1 MAKEESKK
9 AERDGSTLSI
19 EDIPEA
25 VLVADSDYKVAD
37 ANAIALLLLGYGKDE
52 IVGQHVAELMPEVD
66 RHLHRVLQGDLVV
79 SELSVRA
86 KTKDGRKIPMDFL
99 AMPLE
104 EEGNTKALLFFGRDT
119 RFQHLLSGEL
129 RKARDWFKSIV
140 EYSPNGI
147 CITDVA
153 GNIILA
159 NQATEN
165 LTGYPLREL
174 IGKNVE
180 IYYPEKEEEGYDVD
194 LRALHKGEQI
204 RRETEFRRKGG
215 GSKPVMITYRMID
228 YISDVGEV
236 IIETYADQTDRKRLD
251 QLRNEFVFIAAH
263 EFRNPVTA
271 LRLLL
276 DMFKTD
282 KRIKHDPIEKGYL
295 SRMEEATHRLIHLVD
310 DLLEV
315 SRSEAGRL
323 RIEVRPCDIREH
335 VKSIVKEIQS
345 EALLKEVMIAYRPD
359 GKLPMV
365 MADSSKLKEV
375 LSNLISNAVKY
386 NIAGGSVMVEH
397 AVDTDKGAVITSV
410 IDSGIGMN
418 TEDLEKVFTKFWRSE
433 DLAVRAQ
440 AGTGL
445 GLFIVK
451 ELVERMGGEVS
462 VDSTKGKGSKF
473 SFSLPISDD

>member
-1 MAKEESKK
+1 
-9 AERDGSTLSI
+9 
-19 EDIPEA
+19 
-25 VLVADSDYKVAD
+25 
-37 ANAIALLLLGYGKDE
+37 
-52 IVGQHVAELMPEVD
+52 MPV
-66 RHLHRVLQGDLVV
+66 
-79 SELSVRA
+79 
-86 KTKDGRKIPMDFL
+86 
-99 AMPLE
+99 
-104 EEGNTKALLFFGRDT
+104 EEGGITKALLFFGRDT
-119 RFQHLLSGEL
+119 RFENLLSGEL

-140 EYSPNGI
+140 DYSPNGI

-153 GNIILA
+153 GNVILT

-165 LTGYPLREL
+165 LTGYQMREMV
-174 IGKNVE
+174 GKNVNMF
-180 IYYPEKEEEGYDVD
+180 YPEEGGREID
-194 LRALHKGEQI
+194 LHALHKGEQI
-204 RRETEFRRKGG
+204 RHEVDFRRKGG
-215 GSKPVMITYRMID
+215 GVKSVLVTYRMID

-236 IIETYADQTDRKRLD
+236 IIESYADQTDRKRLD

-345 EALLKEVMIAYRPD
+345 EALLKEVMIVYKPD
-359 GKLPMV
+359 GKLPQV

-386 NIAGGSVMVEH
+386 NIAGGSVVVEH
-397 AVDTDKGAVITSV
+397 EIDRDRDLLKTSIVDT
-410 IDSGIGMN
+410 GIGMN
-418 TEDLEKVFTKFWRSE
+418 EDDLEKVFTKFWRSE

-462 VDSTKGKGSKF
+462 VESTKGKGSKF
-473 SFSLPISDD
+473 SFSLPISEY

>member
-1 MAKEESKK
+1 MAETGKKETGWESGKI
-9 AERDGSTLSI
+9 SI

-37 ANAIALLLLGYGKDE
+37 ANAIATLLLGFDRQELLGR
-52 IVGQHVAELMPEVD
+52 HVADLMPEIE
-66 RHLHRVLQGDLVV
+66 RHLHRVLRGDLVV
-79 SELSVRA
+79 SELSVKA
-86 KTKDGRKIPMDFL
+86 KRKDGKSLPMDFL

-104 EEGNTKALLFFGRDT
+104 EGGNTKALLFFGRDT
-119 RFQHLLSGEL
+119 RFQHLLSAEL

-140 EYSPNGI
+140 EFSPNGI
-147 CITDVA
+147 CITDVG

-159 NQATEN
+159 NQAVEN
-165 LTGYPLREL
+165 LTGYQLREL
-174 IGKNVE
+174 VGNSVNM
-180 IYYPEKEEEGYDVD
+180 YYPEGENHDID
-194 LRALHKGEQI
+194 LHRLHKGEQI

-215 GSKPVMITYRMID
+215 GSKPVQVTYRMID
-228 YISDVGEV
+228 YVGDVGEV

-282 KRIKHDPIEKGYL
+282 KRIKHDPIEQGYL
-295 SRMEEATHRLIHLVD
+295 SRMEEATQRLIHLVD

-323 RIEVRPCDIREH
+323 RIEVRPCDVREH
-335 VKSIVKEIQS
+335 VKSIIKEIQS
-345 EALLKEVMIAYRPD
+345 EALLKEVMIVYKPPEN
-359 GKLPMV
+359 LPRV

-375 LSNLISNAVKY
+375 LSNLISNAIKY
-386 NIAGGSVMVEH
+386 NIAGGSIEVSHEIDHERKVL
-397 AVDTDKGAVITSV
+397 VTSV
-410 IDSGIGMN
+410 SDTGIGMSD
-418 TEDLEKVFTKFWRSE
+418 EDLEKVFSKFWRSE

-451 ELVERMGGEVS
+451 ELVERMGGDVS
-462 VDSTKGKGSKF
+462 VESEKGKGSRF
-473 SFSLPISDD
+473 SFSLPIAEG

>member
-1 MAKEESKK
+1 MASASKKKEEW
-9 AERDGSTLSI
+9 DGGKISI
-19 EDIPEA
+19 EDVPEA
-25 VLVADSDYKVAD
+25 VLVADSDYRVSD
-37 ANAIALLLLGYGKDE
+37 ANAIALLLLGYEKKD
-52 IVGQHVAELMPEVD
+52 IIGQHIVELMPEID

-86 KTKDGRKIPMDFL
+86 KRKDGSKITMDFL
-99 AMPLE
+99 AMPME
-104 EEGNTKALLFFGRDT
+104 EDGSTKALLFFGRDT
-119 RFQHLLSGEL
+119 RFQHLMSGEL

-165 LTGYPLREL
+165 LTGYQLREL
-174 IGKNVE
+174 IGNNVNM
-180 IYYPEKEEEGYDVD
+180 YYPEEDGRNVD
-194 LRALHKGEQI
+194 LRKLHKGEQI
-204 RRETEFRRKGG
+204 IREVEFRRKGS
-215 GSKPVMITYRMID
+215 GSKPVMVTYRMID

-236 IIETYADQTDRKRLD
+236 IIETYADQSDRKRLD

-295 SRMEEATHRLIHLVD
+295 SRMEEATQRLIHLVD

-323 RIEVRPCDIREH
+323 RIEVKPCDVREH
-335 VKSIVKEIQS
+335 VKSIVKELQS
-345 EALLKEVMIAYRPD
+345 EALLKEVMIVYKPD
-359 GKLPMV
+359 GRLPQIL
-365 MADSSKLKEV
+365 ADSSKLKEV

-386 NIAGGSVMVEH
+386 NIAGGSVMIEH
-397 AVDTDKGAVITSV
+397 DVDRNTQVLTTHI
-410 IDSGIGMN
+410 IDTGIGMN

-451 ELVERMGGEVS
+451 ELIERMGGEVS
-462 VDSTKGKGSKF
+462 VESEKGKGSNF
-473 SFSLPISDD
+473 SFSLPIPED

>member
-1 MAKEESKK
+1 VNFGETTVKI
-9 AERDGSTLSI
+9 D
-19 EDIPEA
+19 DIPEA
-25 VLVADSDYKVAD
+25 VLVADKDHRVIDVNVVA
-37 ANAIALLLLGYGKDE
+37 ALLLKCDKERIIGHHLAD
-52 IVGQHVAELMPEVD
+52 IMPEIE
-66 RHLHRVLQGDLVV
+66 RHMHRAISGDMTV
-79 SELSVRA
+79 SELSVKVRS
-86 KTKDGRKIPMDFL
+86 KDGRKIPVDFL
-99 AMPLE
+99 ATPLTDE
-104 EEGNTKALLFFGRDT
+104 KNSNSIIFFGRDT
-119 RFQHLLSGEL
+119 RLEHLLSDEL

-159 NQATEN
+159 NKAAEN
-165 LTGYPLREL
+165 LTGYSLKEL
-174 IGKNVE
+174 VGKSVKR
-180 IYYPEKEEEGYDVD
+180 YYPEGDEYEVD
-194 LRALHKGEQI
+194 LPTLHKGGQI
-204 RRETEFRRKGG
+204 IRETEFRRKGG
-215 GSKPVMITYRMID
+215 GTKPVMVTYRMVD
-228 YISDVGEV
+228 YISDIGEV

-282 KRIKHDPIEKGYL
+282 KRLKHDPIEEGYL
-295 SRMEEATHRLIHLVD
+295 SRMEEATQRLIHLVD

-323 RIEVRPCDIREH
+323 RIEVRPCDMKEH
-335 VKSIVKEIQS
+335 VTSMVNEIQS
-345 EALLKEVMIAYRPD
+345 EALLKEVTISYRPD
-359 GKLPMV
+359 EGVPKVL
-365 MADSSKLKEV
+365 ADSSKLKEV

-386 NIAGGSVMVEH
+386 NIAGGSIIIEH
-397 AVDTDKGAVITSV
+397 EMNEAGTALITTVSDT
-410 IDSGIGMN
+410 GIGMSD
-418 TEDLEKVFTKFWRSE
+418 EDLEKVFSKFWRSE

-451 ELVERMGGEVS
+451 ELIERMGGVTS
-462 VDSTKGKGSKF
+462 VDSKKGKGSKF
-473 SFSLPISDD
+473 SFSLPISEE

>member
-1 MAKEESKK
+1 MAGNEDKDAKWGG
-9 AERDGSTLSI
+9 ALSI
-19 EDIPEA
+19 EDVPEA
-25 VLVADSDYKVAD
+25 VLVADSDYRVAD
-37 ANAIALLLLGYGKDE
+37 ANAIALLLLGYEKQE
-52 IVGQHVAELMPEVD
+52 IVGLHVAELMPEVD
-66 RHLHRVLQGDLVV
+66 RHLHRVLRGELVV
-79 SELSVRA
+79 SELSVKA
-86 KTKDGRKIPMDFL
+86 KRGDGRKIPMDFL

-104 EEGNTKALLFFGRDT
+104 EGGNVKALLFFGRDT

-129 RKARDWFKSIV
+129 RKARDWFRSIV

-159 NQATEN
+159 NQAVEN

-174 IGKNVE
+174 VGKNVS
-180 IYYPEKEEEGYDVD
+180 IYYPEGAQHDVD
-194 LRALHKGEQI
+194 LHSLHKGNQI
-204 RRETEFRRKGG
+204 RSEVEFRRKGG
-215 GSKPVMITYRMID
+215 DAKPVMVTYRMID
-228 YISDVGEV
+228 YVDDVGEIV
-236 IIETYADQTDRKRLD
+236 IETYADQTDRHRLD

-295 SRMEEATHRLIHLVD
+295 SRMEEATMRLIHLVD

-335 VKSIVKEIQS
+335 VKSIAKEIQS
-345 EALLKEVMIAYRPD
+345 EALLKEVMIIYKPD
-359 GKLPMV
+359 GRLPLV

-386 NIAGGSVMVEH
+386 NIAGGSVTVEH
-397 AVDTDKGAVITSV
+397 ETDYDRKTVTTRV
-410 IDSGIGMN
+410 IDSGIGMSD
-418 TEDLEKVFTKFWRSE
+418 EDLQKVFTKFWRSE

-451 ELVERMGGEVS
+451 ELVERMGGQVAVES
-462 VDSTKGKGSKF
+462 IKGKGSKF
-473 SFSLPISDD
+473 SFSLPVSED